1 MQIALWEFLNIKGIR
16 KKIPDFITFISY
28 IIMTLFERAYFY
40 FEEISKIPRGSG
52 NEAAIAA
59 AQKKIEQYQND
70 REKEAERINYLAE
83 QYRQIVDWA
92 DEFGSANN
100 DTKKMILARII
111 EKITVDRNYHITMT
125 FFTTE
130 DDFLKKAKESAPEM
144 EIIEAD
150 GDILRPCS
158 AFAG

>member
-1 MQIALWEFLNIKGIR
+1 MLKSLLDE
-16 KKIPDFITFISY
+16 
-28 IIMTLFERAYFY
+28 
-40 FEEISKIPRGSG
+40 

-92 DEFGSANN
+92 EEFGSANN

-125 FFTTE
+125 FFITE
-130 DDFLKKAKESAPEM
+130 DDFREKAMESTPEM
-144 EIIEAD
+144 EIVEAED
-150 GDILRPCS
+150 GILRSCS